1 MAPTNIILRRRRS
14 NCSSYSHC
22 YCLCLFC
29 LPNLLHLHALQFNFP
44 DFNDTAKV
52 TTLLNISQ
60 QAKITQY
67 GILRLTE
74 DSSPESIG
82 RAVYGHKIRVWDSST
97 GKAADFTTTF
107 EFSISKNASA
117 GGDGFAFFLSG
128 SQVPNNS
135 IGGCLGLVTK
145 CDNTNADG
153 LVAVEFDTFQ
163 NHYDTSSNHVG
174 ININSIYSIKHLGIR
189 RPLNDGSRIKA
200 VVNYT
205 SLTSNFTVTLS
216 FLKNSSST
224 YSLWSILDFARVMP
238 EYVTLGFSAATGAQ
252 TQKHDILSWEFNSTD
267 LLPAAAPPNKR
278 DNVINVIIGC
288 VVGGTVLVMVLLF
301 ASFCYWRRSKLE
313 ETPIR
318 FEDSM
323 NQQFDDN
330 NTGPKRYSYSQL
342 ARATNNFAEE
352 GLLGEGGFG
361 EVYKGFLSH
370 LKLTIAVK
378 RVSKRSKQGRKEY
391 ISEVNII
398 SRLRHKNLVK
408 LLGWCHENGEF
419 LLIYEFMP
427 NGSLDSHLFKH
438 KTTTLEWAVRYKI
451 ALGLASALLY
461 LHEESEQ
468 SVIHRDIKS
477 SNIMLD
483 SEFNTKLGDF
493 GLARLMD
500 QELGLKTTGL
510 AGTFGYMAPEYI
522 STGKASKASDVYSF
536 GVVALEIA
544 CGRRSVDSKFES
556 SIVAW
561 VWETY
566 GNGGVVNDVADK
578 RLCMEFEVKEMEGLI
593 SVGLWCA
600 HPDHTLRPS
609 IRQALQVLKF
619 EAALPNLPNKMPPP
633 NFSLAGLEDH
643 TPVCSGAAH
652 SSSYSSI
659 NVGR

>member
-1 MAPTNIILRRRRS
+1 MAPNPIVLRKRS
-14 NCSSYSHC
+14 CSSY
-22 YCLCLFC
+22 CLLLF
-29 LPNLLHLHALQFNFP
+29 LLYFPNLHALQFNFP
-44 DFNDTAKV
+44 DFNNDTAKV
-52 TTLLNISQ
+52 LLLNTSQ
-60 QAKITQY
+60 QANITQD
-67 GILRLTE
+67 GILRLTD
-74 DSSPESIG
+74 DSPPESVG
-82 RAVYGHKIRVWDSST
+82 RAVYGHKIRLRDTAT
-97 GKAADFTTTF
+97 GKAANFTTSF
-107 EFSISKNASA
+107 DFSIKKNAAS

-128 SQVPNNS
+128 SQAPIDS
-135 IGGCLGLVTK
+135 FGGCLGLVTK
-145 CDNTNADG
+145 CDNTLADE
-153 LVAVEFDTFQ
+153 LVAVEFDTFK
-163 NHYDTSSNHVG
+163 NRNPDRSSNHVG
-174 ININSIYSIKHLGIR
+174 ININSITSDKDLVIP

-200 VVNYT
+200 VINYT
-205 SLTSNFTVTLS
+205 SSTNNFTVTLS
-216 FLKNSSST
+216 FLQNSSSFNMT
-224 YSLWSILDFARVMP
+224 THSLWFVIDFARVMP
-238 EYVTLGFSAATGAQ
+238 EYVTVGFSAATGTY
-252 TQKHDILSWEFNSTD
+252 TQKHDILSWVFNSTE
-267 LLPAAAPPNKR
+267 LPAAAPNKQG
-278 DNVINVIIGC
+278 NIELALIIGP
-288 VVGGTVLVMVLLF
+288 VVAGIVLLTLLVF
-301 ASFCYWRRSKLE
+301 TSFCYWRRSKLE

-318 FEDSM
+318 FDDSM
-323 NQQFDDN
+323 NHQFDHN
-330 NTGPKRYSYSQL
+330 NTGPKRYLYSEL
-342 ARATNNFAEE
+342 VKATNNFSEE

-361 EVYKGFLSH
+361 EVYKGFFSD
-370 LKLTIAVK
+370 LKLTVAVK

-391 ISEVNII
+391 VSEVNII

-408 LLGWCHENGEF
+408 LLGWCHENREF

-438 KTTTLEWAVRYKI
+438 KTTTLQWAVRYKI

-468 SVIHRDIKS
+468 SVVHRDIKA

-544 CGRRSVDSKFES
+544 CGRRSIESKFES
-556 SIVAW
+556 SLVAW

-566 GNGGVVNDVADK
+566 GSERVVNDVADK
-578 RLCMEFEVKEMEGLI
+578 RLCMEFEVKEMESLI
-593 SVGLWCA
+593 NVGLWCA

-633 NFSLAGLEDH
+633 NFSVVSLEDH
-643 TPVCSGAAH
+643 TLACSGAPH
-652 SSSYSSI
+652 SLSYSSI